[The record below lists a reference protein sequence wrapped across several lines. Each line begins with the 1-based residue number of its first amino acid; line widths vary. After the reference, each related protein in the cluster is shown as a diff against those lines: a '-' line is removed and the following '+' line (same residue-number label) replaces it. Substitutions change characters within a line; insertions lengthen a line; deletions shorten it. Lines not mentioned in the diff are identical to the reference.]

1 MDDKSIIDLYL
12 ARSEQAISVT
22 DEKYGKYC
30 NYIAK
35 NILENEEDAKEIQND
50 TYLKIWNTIPPNI
63 PASLKSYA
71 GMICRQL
78 ALNLAESKMAEKRG
92 GGSINALLDELSDC
106 VPDGGEN
113 DIADTL
119 ALKDSL
125 KAFLLSVSEKARR
138 AFIMRYW
145 YACSISEISDALAL
159 GESGVAMLL
168 LRTRKKLK
176 AYLEKEGYT
185 L

>member
-1 MDDKSIIDLYL
+1 MDDKRIIDMYL
-12 ARSEQAISVT
+12 ERNEQAIAAT

-30 NYIAK
+30 HYIAE
-35 NILENEEDAKEIQND
+35 NILGNEEDAKEIQND

-78 ALNLAESKMAEKRG
+78 ALNRSESKKSAKRG
-92 GGSINALLDELSDC
+92 GCVDVLLDELAEC
-106 VPDGGEN
+106 IPAGGEN
-113 DIADTL
+113 DITDTL
-119 ALKDSL
+119 ALKDTLKVFLISL
-125 KAFLLSVSEKARR
+125 PEKARR

-145 YACSISEISDALAL
+145 YACSISEIADTCAL
-159 GESGVAMLL
+159 GESGAAMLL

-176 AYLEKEGYT
+176 AYLEKEGYS

>member
-1 MDDKSIIDLYL
+1 MDDKQIIDMYL
-12 ARSEQAISVT
+12 MRNEQAISVT

-35 NILENEEDAKEIQND
+35 NILGNEEDAKEIQND

-78 ALNLAESKMAEKRG
+78 ALNRAESMHAEKRKG
-92 GGSINALLDELSDC
+92 TVDVLLDELSEC
-106 VPDGGEN
+106 LPHGSEN

-119 ALKDSL
+119 ALKDTLRSFLVSL
-125 KAFLLSVSEKARR
+125 PQKARR

-145 YACSISEISDALAL
+145 YVCSISEISNALAI

-168 LRTRKKLK
+168 LRTRKKLRT
-176 AYLEKEGYT
+176 YLEKEGYN

>member
-1 MDDKSIIDLYL
+1 MDDKQIIDMYL
-12 ARSEQAISVT
+12 MRNEQAISVT

-35 NILENEEDAKEIQND
+35 NILGNEEDAKEIQND

-78 ALNLAESKMAEKRG
+78 ALNRAESMHAEKRKG
-92 GGSINALLDELSDC
+92 TVDVLLDKLSEC
-106 VPDGGEN
+106 RPHGSEN

-119 ALKDSL
+119 AQKQKQALVIVTDEFGYL
-125 KAFLLSVSEKARR
+125 ADGRICACQKADRLCDTFFFDV
-138 AFIMRYW
+138 F
-145 YACSISEISDALAL
+145 
-159 GESGVAMLL
+159 
-168 LRTRKKLK
+168 
-176 AYLEKEGYT
+176 
-185 L
+185 